1 MTKPSILNG
10 VRDVLGAPGDCKAL
24 PKNGLQVDTL
34 IKCIEQNWSRK
45 KSRGKSNWHL
55 RHQPLKDPN
64 KHKPDSEVR
73 LERAIAAAFDGN
85 NCPKNCPKNCLKNC
99 LWNQMPT
106 ASGLLARPN
115 SEDKGKEEPRRA
127 VDLVYKPAE
136 PVGRYEFLELK
147 VQRMNG
153 TQDSLHYAIK
163 ELFEYG
169 LLYLFSR
176 KNREVL
182 GYSGEA
188 YKVLDASH
196 IGLRVIAPPTY
207 YEKFDP
213 EDESLCKEVNDALK
227 TYLMSGV
234 IQGLTMDIGLDE
246 ISCKATD
253 SPQTIRDAFVNKQR
267 RKLG

>member
-10 VRDVLGAPGDCKAL
+10 VRDVLGAPGDRKAL
-24 PKNGLQVDTL
+24 PKNGLQIDTL
-34 IKCIEQNWSRK
+34 IKCIEQDCSD
-45 KSRGKSNWHL
+45 SRGKSNWLL
-55 RHQPLKDPN
+55 RHQPLKDPS

-85 NCPKNCPKNCLKNC
+85 NCPENCPKNCPKNC

-106 ASGLLARPN
+106 ASGLLAV
-115 SEDKGKEEPRRA
+115 GEESRRA

-136 PVGRYEFLELK
+136 PIGRYEFLELK

-153 TQDSLHYAIK
+153 AQDSLHHAIK

-176 KNREVL
+176 IKRTEL

-196 IGLRVIAPPTY
+196 IGLRVIAPPSY
-207 YEKFDP
+207 YEKVDP

-227 TYLMSGV
+227 AYLMCGV
-234 IQGLTMDIGLDE
+234 IPGLTMDIGLDE
-246 ISCKATD
+246 ISCEATD
-253 SPQTIRDAFVNKQR
+253 SPQAIRDAFVNKQR
-267 RKLG
+267 RKLA

>member
-10 VRDVLGAPGDCKAL
+10 VRDVLGAPGDRKAL
-24 PKNGLQVDTL
+24 PKNGLQIDTL
-34 IKCIEQNWSRK
+34 IECIEQDWSHRE
-45 KSRGKSNWHL
+45 SRGKKNWHL
-55 RHQPLKDPN
+55 RHQALNDSS

-73 LERAIAAAFDGN
+73 LERAIAAAFDGM
-85 NCPKNCPKNCLKNC
+85 NC

-106 ASGLLARPN
+106 ASGLLA
-115 SEDKGKEEPRRA
+115 KGEESKRA

-136 PVGRYEFLELK
+136 PIGRYEFLELK

-153 TQDSLHYAIK
+153 AQDGLHYAIK

-182 GYSGEA
+182 GYSGKA
-188 YKVLDASH
+188 YKVLEASH
-196 IGLRVIAPPTY
+196 ISLRVIAPPSY
-207 YEKFDP
+207 YEKVDP

-227 TYLMSGV
+227 RYLMSGD
-234 IQGLTMDIGLDE
+234 IQDLTMDIGLDE
-246 ISCKATD
+246 ISCEATD
-253 SPQTIRDAFVNKQR
+253 SPKAIRDAFVNKKC
-267 RKLG
+267 RKLA